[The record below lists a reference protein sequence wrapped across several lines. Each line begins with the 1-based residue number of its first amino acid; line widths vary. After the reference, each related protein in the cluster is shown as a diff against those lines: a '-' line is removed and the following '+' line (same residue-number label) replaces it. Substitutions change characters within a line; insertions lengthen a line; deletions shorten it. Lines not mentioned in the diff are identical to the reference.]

1 MRRGTAC
8 DLVQLRADTSHSHD
22 DAEDAIE
29 LVVLAATLVVE
40 LPDAILMPVVA
51 TVMPTARQALEANAT
66 PSDTSVAV

>member
-1 MRRGTAC
+1 M
-8 DLVQLRADTSHSHD
+8 QLRADTSHSHD